1 MKKLLLAAL
10 FAAPL
15 AAPALAQDFGATG
28 GRDFS
33 VELGLGVQGKP
44 TYPGAEDAEVSPWV
58 IWQNAR
64 LGGAG
69 GEKQGFSIAPSLG
82 LVGPRD
88 PSDDA
93 ALAGLD
99 KIDRSYEIGAKVSY
113 GAGPVTAYGTLR
125 RGFGGNEGLTGEV
138 GATYR
143 TDLSDRVTL
152 WSGLELGYG
161 NDDYN
166 GTYFGVSPS
175 EAIASGYSTYSPGGG
190 FNSAAIKFRARYAI
204 NDKTAILGEVEYG
217 KLIGDAADSPIVQDD
232 YQPALRLGIV
242 RKFSFGF

>member
-99 KIDRSYEIGAKVSY
+99 KIDRSYEVGAKVSY

-175 EAIASGYSTYSPGGG
+175 EAIYTVRENPALIAGAIVELTIHDG
-190 FNSAAIKFRARYAI
+190 AAVSVSHLRTRWM
-204 NDKTAILGEVEYG
+204 
-217 KLIGDAADSPIVQDD
+217 KLIEVAPIVQ
-232 YQPALRLGIV
+232 P
-242 RKFSFGF
+242 